1 MKTKHL
7 IERRV
12 STELKN
18 KIDLCNRLLEEIDFD
33 DDSMEMQDKIE
44 ELCAFTDDEIG
55 ILSCEFDDGCYLTI
69 DIASGNHN
77 YYDNIVLFDEN
88 GNEIF
93 AKDVLGR
100 KLITESGLE
109 KIIDV
114 NDLNE
119 KQRLYDLS
127 LETTTKNTV

>member
-1 MKTKHL
+1 M
-7 IERRV
+7 

-88 GNEIF
+88 GNEIY
-93 AKDVLGR
+93 
-100 KLITESGLE
+100 
-109 KIIDV
+109 V
-114 NDLNE
+114 NDCEYIISNE
-119 KQRLYDLS
+119 IEIETENDIYILRLIY
-127 LETTTKNTV
+127 EEV

>member
-88 GNEIF
+88 GNEIY
-93 AKDVLGR
+93 
-100 KLITESGLE
+100 
-109 KIIDV
+109 V
-114 NDLNE
+114 NDCEYIISNE
-119 KQRLYDLS
+119 IEIETENDIYILRLIY
-127 LETTTKNTV
+127 EEV